1 MINVRHKV
9 MHLAFL
15 AIKPKATLLIC
26 TVSRITLPRFSDKWR
41 QLQEVCWMQKTS
53 AANPPFEERPA
64 VVTDQ
69 MNRDSHSAFDYN
81 AAFA

>member
-1 MINVRHKV
+1 
-9 MHLAFL
+9 
-15 AIKPKATLLIC
+15 
-26 TVSRITLPRFSDKWR
+26 
-41 QLQEVCWMQKTS
+41 MQK
-53 AANPPFEERPA
+53 NQRCQPPFEERPA